1 METFIQQLVNS
12 LSVASVTILIGI
24 GITLIFGLAGIVN
37 FAHGE
42 FLMVGGMVTWFLVNA
57 GVNFFVALFGAMIL
71 VGALGFVAERGLF
84 RFTLDRP
91 MNGFIMS
98 IGLSVILQHV
108 VIRIFNEVQKTIPD
122 PVGQVWVVGG
132 VHIIAMRAIVV
143 AITAMVVAVTYFGI
157 SRSRYGIALRAS
169 IADQDTAAL
178 MGIPVRKY
186 VTGVFI
192 YGSLLAGL
200 GGALMI
206 ALFPITPF
214 TGSVVIIRGFAVS
227 LIGGLGNVGGAV
239 VGGLL
244 LGLVDGL
251 SAGYGSPEWTDAY
264 SLVLMIAVLIIRP
277 QGLLGGTLGPRAS

>member
-1 METFIQQLVNS
+1 MQTLIQQLINS

-42 FLMVGGMVTWFLVNA
+42 FLMVGGMVTWFLVSA
-57 GVNFFVALFGAMIL
+57 GVNFFVALFGAMIV
-71 VGALGFVAERGLF
+71 VGALGFIVERGLF

-108 VIRIFNEVQKTIPD
+108 VIRIT
-122 PVGQVWVVGG
+122 
-132 VHIIAMRAIVV
+132 AI
-143 AITAMVVAVTYFGI
+143 VVAVTYFGI

>member
-1 METFIQQLVNS
+1 MDILLQQLVNS

-42 FLMVGGMVTWFLVNA
+42 FLMVGGMTTWFLVGA
-57 GVNFFVALFGAMIL
+57 GANFFLALVLSALLLGAM
-71 VGALGFVAERGLF
+71 GFAAERCLF
-84 RFTLDRP
+84 RFTLNRP

-98 IGLSVILQHV
+98 IGLSVILQHA
-108 VIRIFNEVQKTIPD
+108 VIRVFNEFQKSIPD
-122 PVGQVWVVGG
+122 PIGTVWSIGG
-132 VHIIAMRAIVV
+132 VDLIAMRAVVV
-143 AITAMVVAVTYFGI
+143 AITVVVVAITYFGI
-157 SRSRYGIALRAS
+157 SRSRYGMALRAS
-169 IADQDTAAL
+169 VADRDTAAL

-192 YGSLLAGL
+192 YGSMLAGL
-200 GGALMI
+200 GGGLMI

-214 TGSVVIIRGFAVS
+214 TGSVIIIRGFAVS

-239 VGGLL
+239 VGGLI

-251 SAGYGSPEWTDAY
+251 SAGYGYPEWTDAY
-264 SLVLMIAVLIIRP
+264 SLVVMILILVMRP
-277 QGLLGGTLGPRAS
+277 QGLLGGTLGPKAS

>member
-1 METFIQQLVNS
+1 MQTFIQQLVNS

-132 VHIIAMRAIVV
+132 VNIIAMRAIVV
-143 AITAMVVAVTYFGI
+143 AITAIVVAVTYFGI

>member
-1 METFIQQLVNS
+1 MQILVQQLVNS

-42 FLMVGGMVTWFLVNA
+42 FLMVGGMVTWFLVST
-57 GVNFFVALFGAMIL
+57 GVNFFVALFGAMIV
-71 VGALGFVAERGLF
+71 VGALGFVVERGLF

-122 PVGQVWVVGG
+122 PVGQVWVIGG
-132 VHIIAMRAIVV
+132 VNIIAMRAIVV
-143 AITAMVVAVTYFGI
+143 AITAIVVAVTYFGI

-178 MGIPVRKY
+178 MGIPVRRY

-264 SLVLMIAVLIIRP
+264 SLVLMIGILIIRP

>member
-1 METFIQQLVNS
+1 MQILIQQLVNS

-42 FLMVGGMVTWFLVNA
+42 FLMVGGMVTWFLVSA
-57 GVNFFVALFGAMIL
+57 GMNFFVALFGAML
-71 VGALGFVAERGLF
+71 VVGALGFVVERGLF

-122 PVGQVWVVGG
+122 PVGQVWVIGG
-132 VHIIAMRAIVV
+132 VNIIAMRAIVV
-143 AITAMVVAVTYFGI
+143 AITAIVVTVTYFGI

-264 SLVLMIAVLIIRP
+264 SLVLMIGVLIIRP

>member
-1 METFIQQLVNS
+1 MQILIQQLVNS

-42 FLMVGGMVTWFLVNA
+42 FLMVGGMVTWFLVSA
-57 GVNFFVALFGAMIL
+57 GMNFFVALFGAMLI
-71 VGALGFVAERGLF
+71 VGALGFVVERGLF

-108 VIRIFNEVQKTIPD
+108 VIRMFNEVQKTIPD
-122 PVGQVWVVGG
+122 PVGQVWVIGG
-132 VHIIAMRAIVV
+132 VNIIAMRAIVV
-143 AITAMVVAVTYFGI
+143 AITTIVVAVTYFGI

-264 SLVLMIAVLIIRP
+264 SLVLMIGVLIIRP

>member
-1 METFIQQLVNS
+1 MQTFIQQLINS

-42 FLMVGGMVTWFLVNA
+42 FLMVGGMVTWFLVSA
-57 GVNFFVALFGAMIL
+57 GLPFFLALGAAMVV

-108 VIRIFNEVQKTIPD
+108 VIRLFNEVQKTIPD

-132 VHIIAMRAIVV
+132 VDIIAMRAVVV
-143 AITAMVVAVTYFGI
+143 AITAIVVAATYFGI

-251 SAGYGSPEWTDAY
+251 SAGYGFPEWTDAY

-277 QGLLGGTLGPRAS
+277 QGLLGGTLGPKAT

>member
-1 METFIQQLVNS
+1 MQTLIQQLVNS

-42 FLMVGGMVTWFLVNA
+42 FLMVGGMVTWFLVST
-57 GVNFFVALFGAMIL
+57 GVNFFVALFGAMIV
-71 VGALGFVAERGLF
+71 VGALGFVVERGLF

-122 PVGQVWVVGG
+122 PVGQVWVIGG
-132 VHIIAMRAIVV
+132 VNIIAMRAIVV
-143 AITAMVVAVTYFGI
+143 AITAIVVAVTYFGI

-200 GGALMI
+200 GGAVMI

>member
-1 METFIQQLVNS
+1 MQILIQQLVNS

-42 FLMVGGMVTWFLVNA
+42 FLMVGGMVTWFLVGA
-57 GVNFFVALFGAMIL
+57 GMNFFVALFGAMIV
-71 VGALGFVAERGLF
+71 VGALGFVTERALF

-122 PVGQVWVVGG
+122 PVGQVWVIGG
-132 VHIIAMRAIVV
+132 VDIIAMRAIVV
-143 AITAMVVAVTYFGI
+143 AITAIVVAVTYFGI

-251 SAGYGSPEWTDAY
+251 SAGYGLPEWTDAY
-264 SLVLMIAVLIIRP
+264 SLVLMIGVLIIRP

>member
-1 METFIQQLVNS
+1 MEIFFQQLVNS
-12 LSVASVTILIGI
+12 LSVASVTILIGM

-42 FLMVGGMVTWFLVNA
+42 FLMVGGMATWFLVSA
-57 GVNFFVALFGAMIL
+57 GINFFIAVLGAMIL
-71 VGALGFVAERGLF
+71 VGFLGFVAERGLF

-108 VIRIFNEVQKTIPD
+108 VIRLFNEVQKTIPD
-122 PVGQVWVVGG
+122 PIGQVWVVHG
-132 VHIIAMRAIVV
+132 VDIIVMRAIVIAVTAIVV
-143 AITAMVVAVTYFGI
+143 AITYFCI
-157 SRSRYGIALRAS
+157 SRSRYGLALTAS
-169 IADQDTAAL
+169 IADPDTAAL
-178 MGIPVRKY
+178 MGIPVRRY

-192 YGSLLAGL
+192 YGSVLAGL

-251 SAGYGSPEWTDAY
+251 SAGYGFPEWTDAY
-264 SLVLMIAVLIIRP
+264 SLVLMIAILIVRP
-277 QGLLGGTLGPRAS
+277 QGLLGGTLGPKAS